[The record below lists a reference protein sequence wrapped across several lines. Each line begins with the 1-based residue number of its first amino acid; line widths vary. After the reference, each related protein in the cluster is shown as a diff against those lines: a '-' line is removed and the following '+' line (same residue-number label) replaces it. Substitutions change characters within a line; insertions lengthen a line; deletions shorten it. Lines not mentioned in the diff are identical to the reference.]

1 MISLSK
7 QFRRALY
14 ANDRSYEI
22 TADITL
28 LDGTLLHL
36 DNTKIWSGGV
46 SFDDAVSEDESFT
59 ALGSTV
65 INSAMLTIDN
75 RDEAYSA
82 YDFSNATVVIYVGK
96 TFGITKEVH
105 KKGTYHV
112 DDASYSTNLITLELV
127 DYMAEFDAAYDT
139 TLTYPATL
147 AEIVQDACSKCD
159 VSLQTYTFPHSTY
172 TVNTKPDSESLTYRE
187 VIGWCATIAGCFA
200 RCNRD
205 GKLELKWFDQDTL
218 ESRSEG
224 YDGGVFK
231 PWLHP
236 SNIDG
241 GAFNPWNEGTVYDG
255 GTFSEDKPIHYIT
268 SLYKEKIGVDDVVI
282 TQVKVLVEHETDEG
296 SEIKTYTSGS
306 EGYTI
311 EISNNDFI
319 TVETAQD
326 VTAWLGAQL
335 IGLTFRQANVSHANN
350 PSIEA
355 GDIAVVWDSKG
366 REHPILVTR
375 TAFTPYGQQQTV
387 CGSETPKRNSATRYS
402 SRSKAYVD
410 ARKLVKREMTDREK
424 KLEEL
429 ANALD
434 AHSGLYSSTETQAD
448 GSTIYYL
455 HDMPDLDDSQII
467 WKMTKEAW
475 GVTTDGGQHW
485 NAGMTV
491 DGDTIVRILTA
502 VGVNAEWINAGALSI
517 TKNKGTNSAY
527 ETFYANADSGTLRI
541 HAKDTSGNDTFV
553 VNTATGEI
561 YLSASKTKIGDK
573 TLATY
578 VSDNGQ
584 MNKTQIFNKLTDNG
598 ATQGIYM
605 TNGKLYLNA
614 DYMAAGTIA
623 SVNGNT
629 QWDLDT
635 GVFTM
640 RNGSIALGQSKYSN
654 STPKFQVTSDGLIT
668 CEEVKI
674 RYGLEIFSMNANA
687 GYEAYIDFHLGTNV
701 NTSTDYNGRLAFE
714 GGVFRFKDSTNS
726 LADVYMDR
734 CYSYLWAS
742 NVATMYNGTSYYP
755 GISKTATV
763 VVGLNVNNEGKVT
776 SYTTG
781 TLQFTNGI
789 CVVCPD

>member
-14 ANDRSYEI
+14 ANDRNYEI

-28 LDGTLLHL
+28 LDGTILHL
-36 DNTKIWSGGV
+36 GNTKIWSGGV

-65 INSAMLTIDN
+65 INTAALTIDN
-75 RDEAYSA
+75 RDEAYSS
-82 YDFSNATVVIYVGK
+82 YDFSDATVVIYVGK
-96 TFGITKEVH
+96 TFGTTKEIH

-112 DDASYSTNLITLELV
+112 DDPSYSTSLITLELV

-172 TVNTKPDSESLTYRE
+172 TVNTKPDSDSLTYRE

-205 GKLELKWFDQDTL
+205 GKLELKWFDQETL
-218 ESRSEG
+218 ESRSDG

-282 TQVKVLVEHETDEG
+282 TQVKVLVEHETDDG

-319 TVETAQD
+319 TVDTATD
-326 VTAWLGAQL
+326 VVAWLGTQL
-335 IGLTFRQANVSHANN
+335 IGLTFRQANVSHANS
-350 PSIEA
+350 PAIEA

-375 TAFTPYGQQQTV
+375 TNFVPYGQQQTV
-387 CGSETPKRNSATRYS
+387 CGAETPKRNSAQRYS

-434 AHSGLYSSTETQAD
+434 AHSGLYSSTETQSD

-502 VGVNAEWINAGALSI
+502 VGVNAEWINTGALSI
-517 TKNKGTNSAY
+517 TKNKGTNNAY
-527 ETFYANADSGTLRI
+527 ETFYANAENGTVRI
-541 HAKDTSGNDTFV
+541 TGKDTSGNEVFYFNSADGTFR
-553 VNTATGEI
+553 
-561 YLSASKTKIGDK
+561 LSASKVKVGDK
-573 TLATY
+573 TLANY
-578 VSDNGQ
+578 VSSSTQ
-584 MNKTQIFNKLTDNG
+584 MDKMAIFNKLTDNG

-605 TNGKLYLNA
+605 RNGKLYLNA
-614 DYMAAGTIA
+614 DYLAAGTIA
-623 SVNGNT
+623 SVSGNT
-629 QWDLDT
+629 KWDLDAGT
-635 GVFTM
+635 FTM
-640 RNGSIALGQSKYSN
+640 TKGSISLGSSLYN
-654 STPKFQVTSDGLIT
+654 TANAKFKVDSEGTLT
-668 CEEVKI
+668 AEEVKI
-674 RYGLEIFSMNANA
+674 RYGLEIYSMNANA
-687 GYEAYIDFHLGTNV
+687 GYEAYIDFHLSSD
-701 NTSTDYNGRLAFE
+701 TSGGDYNGRLAYE
-714 GGVFRFKDSTNS
+714 RNSGFRLKTSSTTYAN
-726 LADVYMDR
+726 LYARYVYMSGGPALQDGGTT
-734 CYSYLWAS
+734 YYTG
-742 NVATMYNGTSYYP
+742 ATGSCRVMYGYNS
-755 GISKTATV
+755 S
-763 VVGLNVNNEGKVT
+763 
-776 SYTTG
+776 TG
-781 TLQFTNGI
+781 SSMSANLRFVNGI
-789 CVVCPD
+789 CMECPNG